1 MHEGLSV
8 IRTDSKHP
16 DFIAL
21 VHSLD
26 KALSE
31 IDGEEHGFYAQYNR
45 IDLLNYAVLAY
56 DGSKAVAC
64 GAFKPLSGER
74 VEIKRMYVA
83 EEVRGKGIAG
93 QILQELER
101 WAKSLSYKRCVLET
115 GKRQPDAI
123 ALYRR
128 HGYQMIP
135 NYGQYIGIENSVCF
149 QKELC

>member
-8 IRTDSKHP
+8 IRADSKHP

-21 VHSLD
+21 VQSLD

-31 IDGEEHGFYAQYNR
+31 IDGQEHSFYAQYNK
-45 IDLLNYAVLAY
+45 IDLLNYVVLGY
-56 DGSKAVAC
+56 HGSKTVAC
-64 GAFKPLSGER
+64 GAIKPLSGAE

-83 EEVRGKGIAG
+83 EQVRGKGIAG

-101 WAKSLSYKRCVLET
+101 WAKSLSYKRAVLET

-123 ALYRR
+123 ALYRK

-149 QKELC
+149 EKELC